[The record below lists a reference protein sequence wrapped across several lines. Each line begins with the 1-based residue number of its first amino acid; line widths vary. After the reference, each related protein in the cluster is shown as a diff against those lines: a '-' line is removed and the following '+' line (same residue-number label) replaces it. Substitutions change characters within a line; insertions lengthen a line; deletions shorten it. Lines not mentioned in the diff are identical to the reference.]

1 MIRRI
6 FSSCAAVAVLL
17 MAEMTLHSICF
28 AFDPSFNG
36 DDNYYHCAQHGLV
49 EWYIIMDSIELDFED
64 EDMPIITVD
73 VLQTIKNQPDK
84 ELSYR
89 FLYDED
95 ENKMYTLN
103 EENER
108 GYIPPIRSYALVG
121 NRLST
126 GQNAYRL
133 VFGDSFYH
141 SYLRIDQASQ
151 IIEGE

>member
-1 MIRRI
+1 MLRKMFLFI
-6 FSSCAAVAVLL
+6 V
-17 MAEMTLHSICF
+17 MMLHSICF

-49 EWYIIMDSIELDFED
+49 EWYIIMDSIELDFDD

-73 VLQTIKNQPDK
+73 ILQTVKNQPDK

-89 FLYDED
+89 FLYDEN
-95 ENKMYTLN
+95 ENKMYILYEDN
-103 EENER
+103 DRE
-108 GYIPPIRSYALVG
+108 YIPPVRSYALVG

-126 GQNAYRL
+126 GQYAHRL

-141 SYLRIDQASQ
+141 SYWKTIPSSLIHK
-151 IIEGE
+151 GE